1 MPAEVP
7 GDPDD
12 LAYADAVAE
21 LEEILTELDGDD
33 VDVDQLAGQVQRAAA
48 LIASCRRRLAAARLD
63 VTRIVADLDTL
74 DPVDDT
80 APADGTSDDEVAR

>member
-1 MPAEVP
+1 MPADVP

-21 LEEILTELDGDD
+21 LEEILAELDGDD
-33 VDVDQLAGQVQRAAA
+33 VDVDQLASQVQRAAA
-48 LIASCRRRLAAARLD
+48 LITSCRRRLAAARLD

-74 DPVDDT
+74 DDVEP
-80 APADGTSDDEVAR
+80 DEDETTP